1 MKLVIQKVSNA
12 SVEVEENCVGKIN
25 QGFLVLVGIGKE
37 DTKEIAVFLHLNRCI
52 ADFLNH

>member
-25 QGFLVLVGIGKE
+25 QGFLVLVGIGDRKS
-37 DTKEIAVFLHLNRCI
+37 VV
-52 ADFLNH
+52 